1 MIPNIF
7 VFNVL
12 NTWNSGILQVLIL
25 LLLCAPSS
33 LLKYLD
39 QRLPYLKNLC
49 FRAGSEENLAEM
61 DILFK
66 KFRKSLI

>member
-1 MIPNIF
+1 MIQNIF

-39 QRLPYLKNLC
+39 QRLPYFYK
-49 FRAGSEENLAEM
+49 
-61 DILFK
+61 
-66 KFRKSLI
+66 KSLLQSWL